1 MCQTAPMTSENPTV
15 EKTAESRGYI
25 ETLVGGLVGGTIGVL
40 VGLPIANAAS
50 LGGLEAIATAL
61 LILFLALCL
70 GAAIGAAIALKVR
83 KRQRPVVTALV
94 AVPAMFIASYLGV
107 LVATRLTDT
116 DVFLLPLV
124 ILASILALIAARA
137 MATMRDHSSEPV
149 RED

>member
-1 MCQTAPMTSENPTV
+1 MTSENTTV

-25 ETLVGGLVGGTIGVL
+25 ETLVGGLAGGTIGVL

-70 GAAIGAAIALKVR
+70 GAAIGAAIALKAR
-83 KRQRPVVTALV
+83 KRRRPVVTALV

-107 LVATRLTDT
+107 LVATRLSDT

-124 ILASILALIAARA
+124 VVASILALLAARA
-137 MATMRDHSSEPV
+137 MTTMRDRSSDPV